1 MVAFIAEE
9 ELMEKKRSN
18 LLVAG
23 LILGF
28 LVGLWFGVNIGKGK
42 PFYSNPFSKRK
53 IEKAIIESGEKVLE
67 ESGKALEKTGKSLQK
82 KKQ

>member
-1 MVAFIAEE
+1 
-9 ELMEKKRSN
+9 MEKKRSN

-23 LILGF
+23 IVIGF
-28 LVGLWFGVNIGKGK
+28 LTGLWFGINIGKGK

-53 IEKAIIESGEKVLE
+53 IERAIMKSGEKVLE
-67 ESGKALEKTGKSLQK
+67 ESGKALEKTGKILQK